1 MLKPVRF
8 LDGCKMTF
16 EPLKNKLVDKYPED
30 IFIEPTKEQWE
41 KIHELCNKEIG
52 KPFDGFAG
60 SISRHVL
67 RNCIED
73 VKSAV
78 NGLKQE
84 IESRKIPIEK
94 LPDKKTI
101 VSDTKEKFVSD
112 FNQEIDDIIKTI
124 NKWFE
129 DVI

>member
-1 MLKPVRF
+1 MNH
-8 LDGCKMTF
+8 

-30 IFIEPTKEQWE
+30 IFIEPTKEQWD

-78 NGLKQE
+78 EGLK
-84 IESRKIPIEK
+84 K
-94 LPDKKTI
+94 
-101 VSDTKEKFVSD
+101 
-112 FNQEIDDIIKTI
+112 DIINERKAVSKPSI
-124 NKWFE
+124 NDWEKGYLCGLDFAFQSIKIWFE
-129 DVI
+129 DVIR

>member
-1 MLKPVRF
+1 M
-8 LDGCKMTF
+8 C

-30 IFIEPTKEQWE
+30 IFIEPTKEQWD

-78 NGLKQE
+78 GGLKQE
-84 IESRKIPIEK
+84 
-94 LPDKKTI
+94 L
-101 VSDTKEKFVSD
+101 
-112 FNQEIDDIIKTI
+112 NDIMDSYLSIKTQKEYDKLKDKINNCI
-124 NKWFE
+124 NKWLE

>member
-1 MLKPVRF
+1 
-8 LDGCKMTF
+8 MTF

-30 IFIEPTKEQWE
+30 IFIEPTKEQWD

-78 NGLKQE
+78 NGLKKE
-84 IESRKIPIEK
+84 IFDCENKGCVILRCDVIE
-94 LPDKKTI
+94 L
-101 VSDTKEKFVSD
+101 
-112 FNQEIDDIIKTI
+112 ID
-124 NKWFE
+124 KWFE

>member
-1 MLKPVRF
+1 MNH
-8 LDGCKMTF
+8 

-30 IFIEPTKEQWE
+30 IFIEPTKEQWD

-60 SISRHVL
+60 SISRRVL

-78 NGLKQE
+78 NGLKKE
-84 IESRKIPIEK
+84 LKYK
-94 LPDKKTI
+94 YKT
-101 VSDTKEKFVSD
+101 D
-112 FNQEIDDIIKTI
+112 FISYDMIIQLVD
-124 NKWFE
+124 KWFE

>member
-1 MLKPVRF
+1 
-8 LDGCKMTF
+8 MTF

-78 NGLKQE
+78 NGLKHDIRTKDLE
-84 IESRKIPIEK
+84 ADNKEDAI
-94 LPDKKTI
+94 KKMCNL
-101 VSDTKEKFVSD
+101 VD
-112 FNQEIDDIIKTI
+112 
-124 NKWFE
+124 KWFE

>member
-1 MLKPVRF
+1 M
-8 LDGCKMTF
+8 C

-30 IFIEPTKEQWE
+30 IFIEPTKEQWD

-78 NGLKQE
+78 NGLKKE
-84 IESRKIPIEK
+84 LKYK
-94 LPDKKTI
+94 YKT
-101 VSDTKEKFVSD
+101 D
-112 FNQEIDDIIKTI
+112 FISYDMIIQLVD
-124 NKWFE
+124 KWFE